1 MRGGECGA
9 KRGSLPSPSRD
20 RVTKNHLCHSTAVS
34 TVDST
39 DEVRGGGASWGRHY
53 STRHIASLSVQTRWL
68 LFCSNHH
75 MIFSRISLQC
85 EH

>member
-1 MRGGECGA
+1 MRGGGECGA

-39 DEVRGGGASWGRHY
+39 DEVRGGGLVGASI
-53 STRHIASLSVQTRWL
+53 TAPDTL
-68 LFCSNHH
+68 LP
-75 MIFSRISLQC
+75 
-85 EH
+85 